1 MHLGRRSASSTVLVT
16 EKWKQYDHGVASICN
31 VIFLIIF
38 CRSNISLRKKMALPQ
53 RIILKQH
60 SLEAQH
66 ERDGGDDE
74 YKISDSAPSHT
85 ANSR

>member
-1 MHLGRRSASSTVLVT
+1 MHLGRRSAGSTVLVT

-31 VIFLIIF
+31 LIFLIIF
-38 CRSNISLRKKMALPQ
+38 CRYKMALPQ